1 MPSTWHNGRVPLSIP
16 FAHSGNSPSVSVGHV
31 PHTNTPRTSVVVIRG
46 RTGGRKEER
55 STHPRTLCS
64 TRFPQN
70 PTLSAKGIS
79 RKISRVGLSCH
90 RVVLLTLY
98 SIWSGA
104 EGYAHFVYANA
115 HRNRPPSHHAAFI
128 GAIDG
133 RTDGRADGRGPH
145 RGTISLADAI
155 TL

>member
-16 FAHSGNSPSVSVGHV
+16 FAHSGNSLSVSVGHV

-79 RKISRVGLSCH
+79 RKISRVGLRCH
-90 RVVLLTLY
+90 RVVLRLRF
-98 SIWSGA
+98 IRSGA
-104 EGYAHFVYANA
+104 ELKVTRISCTQTLIVIG
-115 HRNRPPSHHAAFI
+115 PPRIMPPLSEQST
-128 GAIDG
+128 DG
-133 RTDGRADGRGPH
+133 RTDGRTDEGLIEGPSH
-145 RGTISLADAI
+145 SLM
-155 TL
+155 L